1 MWTAVVIATA
11 ALLLATKWLNCR
23 TTARRVRGPADELNP
38 WARRWMARLGV
49 RPAIWT
55 VFALAA
61 GIIAAEGF
69 VAVWSGSGWAGAAFA
84 ALGLPIAAIQGA
96 VARANA
102 TGRPNAVTR
111 AVARVYVPWSCRQRS
126 GTKRTTGRLSVRNPF
141 QKEAK

>member
-1 MWTAVVIATA
+1 MLTAVVIMTA
-11 ALLLATKWLNCR
+11 ALLLATKWLDCR
-23 TTARRVRGPADELNP
+23 TTARRLRGPAGELNP
-38 WARRWMARLGV
+38 RARLWMVRLGV
-49 RPAIWT
+49 RPAIWA

-61 GIIAAEGF
+61 GIIVAGGIAA
-69 VAVWSGSGWAGAAFA
+69 AWSGSVGASVAYA

-111 AVARVYVPWSCRQRS
+111 AVARVYVPWSCRQGS
-126 GTKRTTGRLSVRNPF
+126 GTKRTTSRLSVRNPF